1 MCMSLSLHPS
11 SSLNMLT
18 VRMSINNSV
27 NKSNGEDECVCGG
40 VWGAGRAKMC

>member
-27 NKSNGEDECVCGG
+27 NKSNGEDECVWGG
-40 VWGAGRAKMC
+40 VGGAGRAKMC